1 MKKYFSKLLSL
12 IVAASI
18 LTSCSKSY
26 VAPNTTAATSPTS
39 ADLTTVLTSGSWVVS
54 SFTQK
59 TEDKTSKFSNIFFT
73 FSANGTL
80 TATDNGNTTNGTWNY
95 TPAVTYYGSTS
106 KAAIAI
112 NIGTSNPLVLLTK
125 TWNLIA
131 STSSTIKIDS
141 PEILED
147 EHIQFSKK

>member
-1 MKKYFSKLLSL
+1 MKKYSGKLLSF

-18 LTSCSKSY
+18 FASCSKSY
-26 VAPNTTAATSPTS
+26 VSPNTTTATSPTS
-39 ADLTTVLTSGSWVVS
+39 ADLTTVLTSGIWVVS

-112 NIGTSNPLVLLTK
+112 NIGTGNPLVLLTK

-147 EHIQFSKK
+147 EHVQFSKQ

>member
-1 MKKYFSKLLSL
+1 MKKYSNKLLSL
-12 IVAASI
+12 VVAASI
-18 LTSCSKSY
+18 LASCSKSY
-26 VAPNTTAATSPTS
+26 VAPNTTTSTSPTS
-39 ADLTTVLTSGSWVVS
+39 TDLTTILTSGNWVVS

-125 TWNLIA
+125 TWNLIS

-147 EHIQFSKK
+147 EHVQFSKK

>member
-1 MKKYFSKLLSL
+1 MKKYSSKLLSL
-12 IVAASI
+12 VMAASI
-18 LTSCSKSY
+18 LVSCSKSY
-26 VAPNTTAATSPTS
+26 VAPNTTTTTSPTS

-59 TEDKTSKFSNIFFT
+59 TEDKTSKFSNMVFT
-73 FSANGTL
+73 FSANGAL
-80 TATDNGNTTNGTWNY
+80 TAIDNGNTTNGTWNY

-112 NIGTSNPLVLLTK
+112 NIGTGNPLVLLTK
-125 TWNLIA
+125 TWNLIS

-147 EHIQFSKK
+147 EHVQFSKK

>member
-26 VAPNTTAATSPTS
+26 VAPNTTSATSPTS

-59 TEDKTSKFSNIFFT
+59 TEDKTSKFSNMVFT
-73 FSANGTL
+73 FSANGVL
-80 TATDNGNTTNGTWNY
+80 TATDNGNTINGTWNY
-95 TPAVTYYGSTS
+95 TPAVTYYGSSS

>member
-1 MKKYFSKLLSL
+1 MKKYSSKLLSL

-18 LTSCSKSY
+18 FASCSKSY
-26 VAPNTTAATSPTS
+26 VSPSTTTATSPTS
-39 ADLTTVLTSGSWVVS
+39 ADLTTVLTSGNWVVS

-59 TEDKTSKFSNIFFT
+59 TEDKTSKFSNMIFT
-73 FSANGTL
+73 FSVNGTL

-112 NIGTSNPLVLLTK
+112 NIGTGNPLVLLTK
-125 TWNLIA
+125 TWNLIS

-147 EHIQFSKK
+147 EHVQFSKK

>member
-59 TEDKTSKFSNIFFT
+59 TEDKTSKFSNMVFT
-73 FSANGTL
+73 FSANGVL
-80 TATDNGNTTNGTWNY
+80 TATDNGNTTSGTWNY
-95 TPAVTYYGSTS
+95 TPAVTYYGSSS

-125 TWNLIA
+125 TWNLIS

-147 EHIQFSKK
+147 EHVQFSKK